1 MLNTT
6 NTCRLARL
14 LAEALYKRIWSKK
27 MYAIF
32 TTGGKQYRVAEGDVI
47 RIEKLDAEEGASVDF
62 DNVLMIGSGDDIQV
76 GAPYLEGGK
85 ITALVRAQERAKK
98 IEIIKFRRRKH
109 HQKRTGHRQYVTQVE
124 IKKISA

>member
-1 MLNTT
+1 
-6 NTCRLARL
+6 
-14 LAEALYKRIWSKK
+14 

-32 TTGGKQYRVAEGDVI
+32 TTGGKQYRVTEGDVI

-62 DNVLMIGSGDDIQV
+62 DNVLMIGGGDAVQV
-76 GAPYLEGGK
+76 GAPYIEGGK
-85 ITALVRAQERAKK
+85 ITALIRAQERAKK
-98 IEIIKFRRRKH
+98 VEIIKFRRRKQ

>member
-1 MLNTT
+1 
-6 NTCRLARL
+6 
-14 LAEALYKRIWSKK
+14 

-62 DNVLMIGSGDDIQV
+62 DNVLMIGGGDDVQV
-76 GAPYLEGGK
+76 GAPYIEGGK

-98 IEIIKFRRRKH
+98 VDIIKFRRRKH
-109 HQKRTGHRQYVTQVE
+109 YQKRTGHRQYVTQVE

>member
-1 MLNTT
+1 
-6 NTCRLARL
+6 
-14 LAEALYKRIWSKK
+14 

-62 DNVLMIGSGDDIQV
+62 DTVLMVGGGDDVQV
-76 GAPYLEGGK
+76 GAPYIEGGK

-98 IEIIKFRRRKH
+98 VEIIKFRRRKH
-109 HQKRTGHRQYVTQVE
+109 HQKRTGHRQYTTQVE
-124 IKKISA
+124 IKTIST

>member
-1 MLNTT
+1 
-6 NTCRLARL
+6 
-14 LAEALYKRIWSKK
+14 

-62 DNVLMIGSGDDIQV
+62 DNVLMIGGGDNDDVHV
-76 GAPYLEGGK
+76 GAPYLKGSK

-98 IEIIKFRRRKH
+98 VEIIKFRRRKH

>member
-1 MLNTT
+1 
-6 NTCRLARL
+6 
-14 LAEALYKRIWSKK
+14 

-62 DNVLMIGSGDDIQV
+62 DDVLMIGGGDDVQV
-76 GAPYLEGGK
+76 GSPYIEGGK

-98 IEIIKFRRRKH
+98 VEIIKFRRRKH
-109 HQKRTGHRQYVTQVE
+109 YQKRTGHRQYVTQVE

>member
-1 MLNTT
+1 
-6 NTCRLARL
+6 
-14 LAEALYKRIWSKK
+14 

-47 RIEKLDAEEGASVDF
+47 RIEKLDAEEGATVDF
-62 DNVLMIGSGDDIQV
+62 DNVLMIGGNDDIQV
-76 GAPYLEGGK
+76 GAPYIEGGK

-98 IEIIKFRRRKH
+98 VEIIKFRRRKH

-124 IKKISA
+124 IKAISA

>member
-1 MLNTT
+1 
-6 NTCRLARL
+6 
-14 LAEALYKRIWSKK
+14 

-62 DNVLMIGSGDDIQV
+62 DNVLMVGGGDDEVQV
-76 GAPYLEGGK
+76 GAPYIEGGK
-85 ITALVRAQERAKK
+85 ITALVRAQERSKK
-98 IEIIKFRRRKH
+98 VEIIKFRRRKH

-124 IKKISA
+124 IKSISA

>member
-1 MLNTT
+1 
-6 NTCRLARL
+6 
-14 LAEALYKRIWSKK
+14 

-47 RIEKLDAEEGASVDF
+47 RIEKLDAEAGASVDF
-62 DNVLMIGSGDDIQV
+62 DNVLMIGGGDDDVQV
-76 GAPYLEGGK
+76 GAPYIEGGK
-85 ITALVRAQERAKK
+85 ITALIRAQERAKK

>member
-1 MLNTT
+1 
-6 NTCRLARL
+6 
-14 LAEALYKRIWSKK
+14 

-62 DNVLMIGSGDDIQV
+62 DNVLMIGGGDDVQV
-76 GAPYLEGGK
+76 GAPYIEGGK
-85 ITALVRAQERAKK
+85 ITALIRAQERAKK
-98 IEIIKFRRRKH
+98 VEIIKFRRRKH
-109 HQKRTGHRQYVTQVE
+109 YQKRTGHRQYVTQVE

>member
-1 MLNTT
+1 
-6 NTCRLARL
+6 
-14 LAEALYKRIWSKK
+14 

-62 DNVLMIGSGDDIQV
+62 DNVLMIGGGDDVQV
-76 GAPYLEGGK
+76 GAPYIEGGK

-98 IEIIKFRRRKH
+98 VEIIKFRRRKH
-109 HQKRTGHRQYVTQVE
+109 YQKRTGHRQYVTQVE

>member
-1 MLNTT
+1 
-6 NTCRLARL
+6 
-14 LAEALYKRIWSKK
+14 

-62 DNVLMIGSGDDIQV
+62 EDVLMIGGGDGIQV
-76 GAPYLEGGK
+76 GTPYIEGGK
-85 ITALVRAQERAKK
+85 ITALVRTQERAKK
-98 IEIIKFRRRKH
+98 VEIIKFRRRKH
-109 HQKRTGHRQYVTQVE
+109 YQKRTGHRQYITQVE